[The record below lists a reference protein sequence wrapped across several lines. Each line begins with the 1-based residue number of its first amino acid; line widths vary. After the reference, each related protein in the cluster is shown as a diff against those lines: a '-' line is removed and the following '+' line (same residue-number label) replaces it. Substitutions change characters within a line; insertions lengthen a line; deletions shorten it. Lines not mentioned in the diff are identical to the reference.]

1 MCIRDSVCT
10 CKNTCS
16 IFTAVP
22 VHPLDN
28 SGRMTLSSSVSVIIK
43 DPGQEHTVNPDPSV
57 PEVTAPPAE
66 QAPPSNEPVPGSSNG
81 NGAVYDPV
89 FGWVVPGNVQQS
101 TGDSDGDLNKQVGN
115 MG

>member
-1 MCIRDSVCT
+1 M
-10 CKNTCS
+10 
-16 IFTAVP
+16 
-22 VHPLDN
+22 
-28 SGRMTLSSSVSVIIK
+28 
-43 DPGQEHTVNPDPSV
+43 
-57 PEVTAPPAE
+57 
-66 QAPPSNEPVPGSSNG
+66 PPSNDPVPGSSNG

>member
-1 MCIRDSVCT
+1 LQRQRRGIDRKQRQSSIGRREVVS
-10 CKNTCS
+10 NTK
-16 IFTAVP
+16 TE
-22 VHPLDN
+22 
-28 SGRMTLSSSVSVIIK
+28 IK
-43 DPGQEHTVNPDPSV
+43 DPGQGHAVNPDPSV

-66 QAPPSNEPVPGSSNG
+66 QTPPSNEPAPGSSNG

-89 FGWVVPGNVQQS
+89 FGWVVPGDVQQS